1 MSAAVKSRMPRIA
14 LAATLASATLASA
27 TLAFVLVDD
36 HWFGR
41 GTAELASQ
49 TRIAAPGLVR
59 FEAPDGRRL
68 LLESEAHEAFFPL
81 IAQFE
86 TQKSLAHCG
95 PASIVM
101 VLNALELPAPTAFG
115 SYRRFTQDNVFDAL
129 SDPITSDRVVERRGM
144 ALIEVANML
153 RAYGLSVDAH
163 YAGQS
168 SIDAFR
174 DRAAEHLG
182 RSRSHVIVNYS
193 RTALGQ
199 DGPGHISPLGAY
211 DADSDRFLVLDVSR
225 YKAPAVWV
233 LAERL
238 FEAMAQP
245 IGPDAG
251 TRGFLLIRAP
261 PKEGS
266 TQQF

>member
-1 MSAAVKSRMPRIA
+1 MPRIA
-14 LAATLASATLASA
+14 LAAALAAA

-36 HWFGR
+36 HWFSR
-41 GTAELASQ
+41 GGVELASQ

-59 FEAPDGRRL
+59 FEAPEGRQL

-86 TQKSLAHCG
+86 TQKSTAHCG

-101 VLNALELPAPTAFG
+101 VLNALEVPAPAAFD
-115 SYRRFTQDNVFDAL
+115 SYRAFTQDNVFDAL
-129 SDPITSDRVVERRGM
+129 SEPVTSDRAVARRGM
-144 ALIEVANML
+144 TLIEVASML
-153 RAYGLSVDAH
+153 RAYGLSVDVH

-168 SIDAFR
+168 SADDFR
-174 DRAAEHLG
+174 REAAQHLG

-211 DADSDRFLVLDVSR
+211 DADSDRFLILDVSR

-238 FEAMAQP
+238 FAAMAEP
-245 IGPDAG
+245 IGPDAR

-261 PKEGS
+261 EREGLAPNQRLS
-266 TQQF
+266 K